1 MNWIFVGSIYGRS
14 SIKIAHFAPI
24 CLQTRPTQAILVSEW
39 SISKN
44 VLLWNCWAKW
54 TRTWWEVPMEGS
66 VLGFC
71 KAEWRVSD
79 TGSAHWT
86 SSFKMVI
93 ATIENGIMKRD
104 IQFIRSIYKINNF
117 WKAIDI
123 TIFMYTTERFGFV
136 GLWCLTPL
144 STIFRLYSGGQF
156 YWWRKPEYPEK
167 TTNLSQITTEVGNKL
182 TSK

>member
-1 MNWIFVGSIYGRS
+1 
-14 SIKIAHFAPI
+14 
-24 CLQTRPTQAILVSEW
+24 
-39 SISKN
+39 
-44 VLLWNCWAKW
+44 
-54 TRTWWEVPMEGS
+54 
-66 VLGFC
+66 
-71 KAEWRVSD
+71 
-79 TGSAHWT
+79 
-86 SSFKMVI
+86 
-93 ATIENGIMKRD
+93 MKRD

-144 STIFRLYSGGQF
+144 STIFRLYSGGHF